1 MKLKSVLASILFLA
15 FCVSAYGVEVSAP
28 DVDAETG
35 STVTIAINIDD
46 AAGLSSADVVLDYDP
61 AVLEAT
67 EARKGALTAGFF
79 MFSSLDDM
87 EIFVPGKI
95 KFAMAG
101 LPAIPEGTGS
111 ILEVDFLV
119 LAAGPASSPLTL
131 SDVALFNE
139 EGNAIDVT
147 VVNGSVSIAGEDV
160 TASGTLTTL
169 EGIGTHG
176 LFGDDGTVLYALES
190 STLTLDDFVGE
201 EVTIQGVVTQLGVDG
216 GPDLVDVSS
225 VEVKEPPGPPVVR
238 EHNDDSLIL
247 ALEASFNEANVHGHA
262 YVDIWAGEIVIE
274 AGMFLEY
281 QIAMFSGNPTFNSSV
296 DLHTSDGGNLRDSGS
311 VDQNGVSA
319 HPGAELSGHARDQW
333 YHRQISLDALVG
345 KTVDGAT
352 LAVDSNEH
360 FAGLFRSYADNIQIT
375 DGTYALLTIYAG
387 ENAIPL
393 NGESTSDR
401 ADFTGVA
408 GMSGHMVS
416 IVGETPV
423 EPAGKL
429 ISTWGSIKNIR

>member
-1 MKLKSVLASILFLA
+1 MKLKSVLASVLFLA
-15 FCVSAYGVEVSAP
+15 FCVSAYGVEVNVP
-28 DVDAETG
+28 DVVAETG
-35 STVTIAINIDD
+35 STITIAVNIDD
-46 AAGLSSADVVLDYDP
+46 ATGLSSADIVLEYDP
-61 AVLEAT
+61 TVLEAT
-67 EARKGALTAGFF
+67 EARRGDLTATFL
-79 MFSSLDDM
+79 MASNLD
-87 EIFVPGKI
+87 VPGKVTA
-95 KFAMAG
+95 AMAG
-101 LPAIPEGTGS
+101 FPGIPEGAGS

-119 LAAGPASSPLTL
+119 LAPGPASSPLTL

-139 EGNAIDVT
+139 EGNAIDAT
-147 VVNGSVSIAGEDV
+147 VVDGSVSIAGEEV
-160 TASGTLTTL
+160 TAEGTLTVL
-169 EGIGTHG
+169 EVIPEPIGTHG
-176 LFGDDGTVLYALES
+176 LFSDDGTLLYALES

-201 EVTIQGVVTQLGVDG
+201 KVTIKGIVTQLGVDD

-225 VEVKEPPGPPVVR
+225 VEVEEPPGPPVVR
-238 EHNDDSLIL
+238 EHDNDSLIL

-281 QIAMFSGNPTFNSSV
+281 QISMFSGNPTFNSSV

-311 VDQNGVSA
+311 VDQNGITA

-429 ISTWGSIKNIR
+429 ISTWGKIKNIR

>member
-1 MKLKSVLASILFLA
+1 
-15 FCVSAYGVEVSAP
+15 
-28 DVDAETG
+28 
-35 STVTIAINIDD
+35 
-46 AAGLSSADVVLDYDP
+46 
-61 AVLEAT
+61 
-67 EARKGALTAGFF
+67 
-79 MFSSLDDM
+79 
-87 EIFVPGKI
+87 
-95 KFAMAG
+95 
-101 LPAIPEGTGS
+101 
-111 ILEVDFLV
+111 
-119 LAAGPASSPLTL
+119 
-131 SDVALFNE
+131 
-139 EGNAIDVT
+139 
-147 VVNGSVSIAGEDV
+147 
-160 TASGTLTTL
+160 
-169 EGIGTHG
+169 
-176 LFGDDGTVLYALES
+176 LYALES

-201 EVTIQGVVTQLGVDG
+201 EVTIQGVVTQLGVDE

-225 VEVKEPPGPPVVR
+225 VVVEEPPGPPVVR
-238 EHNDDSLIL
+238 EHDNDSLII
-247 ALEASFNEANVHGHA
+247 ALEASFDEANVHGHA

-281 QIAMFSGNPTFNSSV
+281 QIAMFSGNPTFSSSV

-311 VDQNGVSA
+311 VDQNGISA
-319 HPGAELSGHARDQW
+319 HPGSELSGHAKDQW

-352 LAVDSNEH
+352 LAVDSGKH

-393 NGESTSDR
+393 NGEATSDR

-429 ISTWGSIKNIR
+429 ISTWGDIKNIR